1 MQIFLR
7 ENNPAVLDAAIGCY
21 FFDVQMETKVR
32 QIDILYYCVFH
43 KNFVK

>member
-21 FFDVQMETKVR
+21 FFNIQMETEVR
-32 QIDILYYCVFH
+32 QIDILFLYSTEIS
-43 KNFVK
+43 